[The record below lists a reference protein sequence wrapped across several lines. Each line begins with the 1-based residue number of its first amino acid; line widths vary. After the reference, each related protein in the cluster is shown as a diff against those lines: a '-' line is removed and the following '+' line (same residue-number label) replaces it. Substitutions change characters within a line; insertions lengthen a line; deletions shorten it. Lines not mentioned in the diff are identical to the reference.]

1 MVSFGRQWSYY
12 LSWIFHC
19 LSSTWHLRGLWCK
32 PHWVWPMW
40 FVFLITSKDLSLWTC
55 PPNYYLLCVQVILP
69 WKHWWGSPIWSP
81 RSLHGRICSFEG
93 KGCLA
98 KTILRL
104 ILFLD
109 FFFFSFLIKVVI
121 IVVLPWLWDGDCDNQ
136 WTTTQ
141 LFAWIGWVGTRQA
154 PR

>member
-12 LSWIFHC
+12 LSRIFHC
-19 LSSTWHLRGLWCK
+19 LSSTWHLRRWWCMK

-69 WKHWWGSPIWSP
+69 WKHWWSSLIWSP
-81 RSLHGRICSFEG
+81 RSLHGKICSFER
-93 KGCLA
+93 KWHLA
-98 KTILRL
+98 KTILCL

-109 FFFFSFLIKVVI
+109 FFSFLIKVVV
-121 IVVLPWLWDGDCDNQ
+121 IVVLPWLWDGDCDN
-136 WTTTQ
+136 
-141 LFAWIGWVGTRQA
+141 
-154 PR
+154 